1 MKKIISALLALA
13 LSASLCACGNT
24 DTNDTEDTANTIETT
39 ESTSDTTSTTETTE
53 SEEEKA
59 LKAIKSRYEKANE
72 YLAEY
77 LEKGYFRDDDWKYYE
92 DAAALEYLYKE
103 FEVLGD
109 YEDSA
114 EILSR
119 FTVLPDMLTSITNT
133 RTDNLGNVTQN
144 AYNDYY
150 IDEFGRISF
159 YDSKYSY
166 DARGTLT
173 EYNNPIVKF
182 FGIAHYRYEYEYEYD
197 EAGRIIKAKAIRWG
211 AVEIIAT
218 PEYDE
223 NGNIVKAIIQTNEDT
238 YTNTYTYDAQNRLI
252 AAKKAMMDSYGIFFD
267 PTSYTYRYDEKGNL
281 TEENYLYTDTREYQ
295 YQITYAYDENGNCT
309 EMNYSGR
316 TRSLDDYEGKIT
328 YAYDENGYLLEMREM
343 FTKDLGTSDEDQTI
357 FQFLYTNDENGRPI
371 SAELIETVDGKNSY
385 ASQILTYN
393 YETLY
398 FYDAE

>member
-1 MKKIISALLALA
+1 MKKIIGALLALA

-24 DTNDTEDTANTIETT
+24 DTNDTEATSISAEPTET
-39 ESTSDTTSTTETTE
+39 TTETTTETE

-77 LEKGYFRDDDWKYYE
+77 LENGYFRDDDWKYYE

-103 FEVLGD
+103 FEACGD
-109 YEDSA
+109 YEESE

-133 RTDNLGNVTQN
+133 RTDNLGNMTQS

-150 IDEFGRISF
+150 IDEFGRITF

-166 DARGTLT
+166 DEKGSLT
-173 EYNNPIVKF
+173 EYNNPIIKF
-182 FGIAHYRYEYEYEYD
+182 LGIAHYRYEYAYEYD
-197 EAGRIIKAKAIRWG
+197 EDGKITKVMAIRWG
-211 AVEIIAT
+211 AIEIIAT
-218 PEYDE
+218 PEYDA
-223 NGNIVKAIIQTNEDT
+223 NGNIVKATTQTNEDT
-238 YTNTYTYDAQNRLI
+238 YTNIYTYDAQNRLI
-252 AAKKAMMDSYGIFFD
+252 SAEKATMDSYGYFFY
-267 PTSYTYRYDEKGNL
+267 PTSYTYTYDDNGNL
-281 TEENYLYTDTREYQ
+281 TEENYLYTDKNECEYK
-295 YQITYAYDENGNCT
+295 YKIAYAYNEKGSHT
-309 EMNYSGR
+309 EVNYSGR
-316 TRSLDDYEGKIT
+316 TKWSDDYEGKIT
-328 YAYDENGYLLEMREM
+328 YAYDENGYLTEMKET
-343 FTKDLGTSDEDQTI
+343 FTEDLGTPDEDQTV

-371 SAELIETVDGKNSY
+371 SVELIETKDGKNSY